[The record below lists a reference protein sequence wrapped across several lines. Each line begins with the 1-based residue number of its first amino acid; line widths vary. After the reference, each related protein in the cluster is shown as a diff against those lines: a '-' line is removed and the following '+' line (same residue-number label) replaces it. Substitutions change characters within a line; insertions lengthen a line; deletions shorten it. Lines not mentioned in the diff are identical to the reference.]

1 MNLNIWKNITKSKA
15 TSTVAENQIQR
26 LLEGRTIGQ
35 PLHYGHLSMIPIFG
49 SNCQAG
55 AYAAPETALKLT
67 SVRTYG
73 EMHLNNLAEKPTIV
87 PLNLGYFQQ
96 GAQNHALCTG
106 WILAPNEEKLFKDAC
121 CIQASQGGYIKNSD
135 ERFIVLPHQ
144 LRKKALALQGINN
157 YSKLWSSI
165 ALFNNGLGLKN
176 RGHLDELKQAFQP
189 ELLQTT
195 YHLEL
200 QPNQTGAIFLCQDEV
215 MGIEL
220 APDANYWAEL
230 HKPLVMYC
238 YAPLRLQLEQQNI
251 EPKRGQALNTEGVT
265 TLKALKEVY
274 QTTQMNRM
282 VTAKN
287 TVTTIGGERF
297 EAQTHQKFDN
307 DKLLNIKTM
316 TFEGQAVMH
325 GQAVAYVSLFN
336 HKAYQIEGK

>member
-1 MNLNIWKNITKSKA
+1 MNLKIWKNRTQSKA
-15 TSTVAENQIQR
+15 TTKVAENQLQR

-35 PLHYGHLSMIPIFG
+35 PLRYGHLSMIPIFG
-49 SNCQAG
+49 SNCPVG
-55 AYAAPETALKLT
+55 IYAAPETALKLT

-73 EMHLNNLAEKPTIV
+73 EMHLNNLVEKPAIV

-96 GAQNHALCTG
+96 GAQNHAMCTG

-135 ERFIVLPHQ
+135 DRFIVLPHQ
-144 LRKKALALQGINN
+144 LRKKALALQGVNN

-189 ELLQTT
+189 ELLQTA
-195 YHLEL
+195 YHLEP
-200 QPNQTGAIFLCQDEV
+200 QSNQTGAIFLCQDEV

-220 APDANYWAEL
+220 APDAAFWAEL

-238 YAPLRLQLEQQNI
+238 YAPLRLQLEQKNI
-251 EPKRGQALNTEGVT
+251 APKGGQPLQTEGVH
-265 TLKALKEVY
+265 TLKALKATY
-274 QTTQMNRM
+274 QATQMNRM
-282 VTAKN
+282 IRAKN
-287 TVTTIGGERF
+287 VVATIGSERF
-297 EAQTHQKFDN
+297 EAKTHQQFN
-307 DKLLNIKTM
+307 HDKLLNIKSL

-325 GQAVAYVSLFN
+325 GQAVAYLSLFN
-336 HKAYQIEGK
+336 HQQYQIAGK